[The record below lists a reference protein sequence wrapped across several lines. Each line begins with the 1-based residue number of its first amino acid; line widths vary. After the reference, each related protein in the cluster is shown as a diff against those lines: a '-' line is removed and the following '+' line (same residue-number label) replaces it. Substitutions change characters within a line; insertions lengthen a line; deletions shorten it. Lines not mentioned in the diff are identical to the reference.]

1 MKDYKFSVILSIYN
15 KITLDEIKRSLLSL
29 KKQKLKPNEII
40 VVFDGPCSLNIRLF
54 VNYFLN
60 KFFYK
65 KFIFLKNKLNKGIAF
80 SYNLAI
86 QNSKYNLIA
95 IQDSDDVSLPNRFK
109 LQIQTFINKK
119 NLSVLGGYLLEKSLN
134 NDYLKKNPIK
144 FSSIKKYI
152 FFKNPINH
160 PTVMFKKDKLKLVNF
175 YSHCERMEDYYLWI
189 KLISKNI
196 IIQNIPYVLVHS
208 VVDDQFLKRRTS
220 IKVLISEFKIQ
231 LLLIKKFKIHI
242 LIFFFIFPIKIFYH
256 LVPKNFKRIIRPL
269 INSF

>member
-1 MKDYKFSVILSIYN
+1 MNEYKFTVILSIYY
-15 KITLDEIKRSLLSL
+15 KTTLDEIKRALLSL
-29 KKQKLKPNEII
+29 KNQKLKPNEII
-40 VVFDGPCSLNIRLF
+40 VVFDGPCSIRIRIF

-60 KFFYK
+60 KFFNK
-65 KFIFLKNKLNKGIAF
+65 EFIVLKNKFNQGIAF

-95 IQDSDDVSLPNRFK
+95 IQDSDDVSLANRFK
-109 LQIQTFINKK
+109 LQIRTFMNNK

-160 PTVMFKKDKLKLVNF
+160 PTVMFKKNKLKLVNF

-208 VVDDQFLKRRTS
+208 IVDDQFLKRRTS
-220 IKVLISEFKIQ
+220 VNVLISEFKIQ

-242 LIFFFIFPIKIFYH
+242 LNFFFIFPIKIFYH
-256 LVPKNFKRIIRPL
+256 LAPISFKRIIRPI